1 MRAIR
6 SVGEG
11 AWSMEG
17 GGGVVEGVARC
28 HATGL
33 SGRRSA
39 AMVNVGTCYDS
50 HHMVL
55 YMCTLGPVQSRLEY
69 RDARRNGRESEL
81 FWAFGNTYGASFR
94 MSSHW

>member
-1 MRAIR
+1 MLARAR
-6 SVGEG
+6 GQWKVE
-11 AWSMEG
+11 
-17 GGGVVEGVARC
+17 VVWWRVSVARC

-39 AMVNVGTCYDS
+39 AMVNAGTHYDS

-55 YMCTLGPVQSRLEY
+55 YTCTLGPVQSRLEY

-94 MSSHW
+94 MSSHR